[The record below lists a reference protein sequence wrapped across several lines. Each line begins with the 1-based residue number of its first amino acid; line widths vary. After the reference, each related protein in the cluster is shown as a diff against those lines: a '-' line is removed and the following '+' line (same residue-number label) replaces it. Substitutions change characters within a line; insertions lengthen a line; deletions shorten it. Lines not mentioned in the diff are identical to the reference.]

1 MGPNPNHLLAEFR
14 QAVAESEHLAEEF
27 NSDDD
32 KEHSPTEF
40 ERYDDQMTALYR
52 RAIEAMDALDGYLS
66 HGGQPPDEW
75 LR

>member
-1 MGPNPNHLLAEFR
+1 MRANPNQLLAEFR
-14 QAVAESEHLAEEF
+14 AAVAESEHLAEEF

-32 KEHSPTEF
+32 KEHSATEYQ
-40 ERYDDQMTALYR
+40 RYDDQMTALYQ

-66 HGGQPPDEW
+66 HGGHPPDEW